1 MNGTGDMQPTYSM
14 GASLPLYVMIPDE
27 TTVLQAKNKIDEY
40 LGKSSEIINDQEET
54 NDKSGQN

>member
-1 MNGTGDMQPTYSM
+1 
-14 GASLPLYVMIPDE
+14 MIPDE